1 MAEVKKGKLKL
12 CQVELEAAT
21 SRRTMAES
29 KVADIDLFKSLEALN
44 EEIRDTLPWT
54 GPGKADSPGS
64 SQISAAVSPGNRKV
78 TLSSLSELSTISLNL
93 FILQEIASSLSFKA
107 SSNGRSFLDGPTTSA
122 GAASFHTS
130 IFQTSIELSDEEDK
144 RARARMPMKTLEEIE
159 DEVRCKRRA
168 VEVTH
173 RST

>member
-1 MAEVKKGKLKL
+1 MVFQRSFRMAEDKQGL

-78 TLSSLSELSTISLNL
+78 KLPSSSELLMSSISLHL
-93 FILQEIASSLSFKA
+93 FILQGIA
-107 SSNGRSFLDGPTTSA
+107 
-122 GAASFHTS
+122 
-130 IFQTSIELSDEEDK
+130 
-144 RARARMPMKTLEEIE
+144 
-159 DEVRCKRRA
+159 
-168 VEVTH
+168 
-173 RST
+173 